1 MLSVILYII
10 GSAIMLCGIIMAIII
25 YLSRQDFLDSLS
37 DSYLGDYSDDD
48 SIPDNI
54 TIKIIGTLIRRV
66 ILVDFIFRLIE
77 MSGCALLIVA
87 ATI

>member
-10 GSAIMLCGIIMAIII
+10 GGAIMLCGIIMAIII

-66 ILVDFIFRLIE
+66 ILVVFIFLLIE